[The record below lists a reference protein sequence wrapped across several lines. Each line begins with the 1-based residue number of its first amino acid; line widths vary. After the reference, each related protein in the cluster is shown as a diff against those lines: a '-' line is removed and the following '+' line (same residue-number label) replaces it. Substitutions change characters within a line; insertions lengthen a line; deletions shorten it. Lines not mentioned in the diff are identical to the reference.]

1 MRNILLLF
9 ARYGAHILFIGIEIF
24 CFFLIV
30 NYNQT
35 QKDIYLNSIG
45 LFNGKINQRMDIFS
59 DYLYLQVVND
69 SLNNENAKLLEQII
83 NATSTDQE
91 AIFAIDSNLQE
102 YNAISASICNKT
114 INLKNNYVTLCKGEK
129 SGIRVGMGVIS
140 ENGIVGLVRSTSKDF
155 SIVLPIINVLSRTSV
170 SIKNKAYFGTMLWRD
185 THPLYVTVEE
195 IPKHAD
201 IAVGDTLITSGFSSV
216 FPRGIEIGKI
226 TNFSVE
232 PGSANYTIDVTV
244 YNDISKIEY
253 VYVIDYVN
261 RFEKDSLQNTII
273 NE

>member
-45 LFNGKINQRMDIFS
+45 LFNGKINQRVDKLS
-59 DYLYLQVVND
+59 DYLYLQEVND
-69 SLNNENAKLLEQII
+69 SLISENAKLLEQII
-83 NATSTDQE
+83 NTSSSDQKTV
-91 AIFAIDSNLQE
+91 FLQDSALKE
-102 YNAISASICNKT
+102 YKIIPSAICNKT
-114 INLKNNYVTLCKGEK
+114 INLKNNYITLCKGES
-129 SGIRVGMGVIS
+129 SGIRKDMGVIS
-140 ENGIVGLVRSTSKDF
+140 ENGVVGMVRSTSKDF

-185 THPLYVTVEE
+185 THPLHVTVEE

-201 IAVGDTLITSGFSSV
+201 LGVGDTIITSGFSSV
-216 FPRGIEIGKI
+216 FPKGIEIGKI

-232 PGSANYTIDVTV
+232 PGSANYTIDVTLN
-244 YNDISKIEY
+244 NDLSKVEY

-261 RFEKDSLQNTII
+261 RFQKDSLQKTII
-273 NE
+273 DE

>member
-45 LFNGKINQRMDIFS
+45 LLNGKINQRVDKLS
-59 DYLYLQVVND
+59 DYLYLQEVND
-69 SLNNENAKLLEQII
+69 SLISENAKLLEQII
-83 NATSTDQE
+83 NASSNNQKTVFLQ
-91 AIFAIDSNLQE
+91 DSVLKE
-102 YNAISASICNKT
+102 FKIIPSAICNKT
-114 INLKNNYVTLCKGEK
+114 INLKNNYITLCKGES
-129 SGIRVGMGVIS
+129 SGIRKDMGVIS
-140 ENGIVGLVRSTSKDF
+140 EKGIVGMVRSTSKDF

-170 SIKNKAYFGTMLWRD
+170 AIKNKAYFGTMLWRD

-201 IAVGDTLITSGFSSV
+201 LGVGDTIITSGFSSV
-216 FPRGIEIGKI
+216 FPKGIEIGKI

-232 PGSANYTIDVTV
+232 PGSANYTIDVTLN
-244 YNDISKIEY
+244 NDLSKIEY

-261 RFEKDSLQNTII
+261 RFQKDSLQKTII
-273 NE
+273 DE

>member
-9 ARYGAHILFIGIEIF
+9 ARYGAHILFVGIEIF

-45 LFNGKINQRMDIFS
+45 LFNGNINQRMDKFR
-59 DYLYLQVVND
+59 DYLYLQEVND
-69 SLNNENAKLLEQII
+69 SLINENAKLLEQII
-83 NATSTDQE
+83 NSSSSNQE
-91 AIFAIDSNLQE
+91 AIFTIDSSLQE
-102 YNAISASICNKT
+102 YNSIPALICNKT
-114 INLKNNYVTLCKGEK
+114 INLKNNYVTLCKGER
-129 SGIRVGMGVIS
+129 SGIRKGMGVIS
-140 ENGIVGLVRSTSKDF
+140 ETGIVGLVRSTSKDF

-185 THPLYVTVEE
+185 THPLHVTVEE
-195 IPKHAD
+195 VPKHAD
-201 IAVGDTLITSGFSSV
+201 IAVGDTIITSGFSSV

-244 YNDISKIEY
+244 NNDISKIEY

-273 NE
+273 DE